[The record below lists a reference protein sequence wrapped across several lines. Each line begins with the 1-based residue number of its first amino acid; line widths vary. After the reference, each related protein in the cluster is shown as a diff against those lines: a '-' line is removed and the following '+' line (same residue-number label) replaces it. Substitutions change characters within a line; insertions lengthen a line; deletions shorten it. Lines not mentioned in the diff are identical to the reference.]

1 MTRLVCAVSLPG
13 LYDPVGN
20 LVQKTDRHG
29 RVIDYAY
36 DPLRRKT
43 TETWGDGR
51 GLTFQYDATGRLV
64 SASDP
69 AATLTYTWD
78 ALGRVASEASMG

>member
-1 MTRLVCAVSLPG
+1 MTRLVFAVSLPG
-13 LYDPVGN
+13 LCDPVGN
-20 LVQKTDRHG
+20 LVQETDRNG

-43 TETWGDGR
+43 TETWDDGR
-51 GLTFQYDATGRLV
+51 VLSFEYDAAGRLI

-78 ALGRVASEASMG
+78 ALGRA

>member
-1 MTRLVCAVSLPG
+1 M
-13 LYDPVGN
+13 
-20 LVQKTDRHG
+20 QKTDRNG

-51 GLTFQYDATGRLV
+51 VLTFQYDATGRLV
-64 SASDP
+64 SASEDSV
-69 AATLTYTWD
+69 
-78 ALGRVASEASMG
+78 G